1 MSYQGINNYRYPMQN
16 QVGFAQNNN
25 PVMQGAQ
32 GQNNPIMRAVN
43 GEETPESKFATFA
56 LTAPMMLGLYKLMEL
71 FSHSNN
77 GVYDKSLVGRLANF
91 GDKIAASKYGSA
103 SGGFISSIG
112 TKFNQ
117 IVDKSKILSALFRMP
132 SKAENGFA
140 KGLLH
145 GTNEQLGQEFLA
157 FVKKYVKNGGK
168 VGDLGGLTDAG
179 LKEIETLLASDSKT
193 VVKSALDK
201 ILKICDNVKDSKS
214 VRLDNFLGR
223 LTGRTVTL
231 EQIGNQIRS
240 VTKSKSGLGRFLPK
254 LGIRGMH
261 GITFGGGVFMLLSA
275 FSLAKAAVK
284 AKDTEKGE
292 KFKTFMEE
300 FLSNISWVIT
310 MPLSA
315 KIMNAFQGLKNVGL
329 TPAKLTRFRDALKI
343 HNSTVF
349 ANKAAWK
356 ASADA
361 LKALRT
367 PDKLGFLGKIA
378 KGIGS
383 LFSTGREV
391 VKPYINAN
399 PMTGADK
406 LSNFFAKSK
415 FFGKN
420 ALAYPIG
427 LGIYMLLFSPI
438 AEKIFVKVSHAIFG
452 KPKHSIYDEEPDKK
466 EDVAQNP
473 SSPQQNPIVNPA
485 NINRMP
491 DSNLIKRTING
502 QYIPQSTQYP
512 SNFYNPQQYQ
522 PVQYGPTNLQNSANG
537 VNNVNNN
544 NQNDNNKIMEPARSY
559 VPSPVGVVQAG
570 PDTTPADNAIAQAD
584 KAEKQIHDIMANLR
598 Y

>member
-16 QVGFAQNNN
+16 QVGFSQNNI
-25 PVMQGAQ
+25 PVMQGTQ
-32 GQNNPIMRAVN
+32 GQNNPVMRAVN
-43 GEETPESKFATFA
+43 GEETPQSKFATFA
-56 LTAPMMLGLYKLMEL
+56 LTAPMMLGLYKAMEL
-71 FSHSNN
+71 FSLSNS
-77 GVYDKSLVGRLANF
+77 GAYDKSLVGRLANF
-91 GDKIAASKYGSA
+91 GDKIAASRYGRVF
-103 SGGFISSIG
+103 GGIINSIG
-112 TKFNQ
+112 TKLNK
-117 IVDKSKILSALFRMP
+117 IVDKSKILTALFRMP

-145 GTNEQLGQEFLA
+145 GTNEQLGQEFLT
-157 FVKKYVKNGGK
+157 FVKKYVKKGGN

-179 LKEIETLLASDSKT
+179 LKEIETLLASDSKA
-193 VVKSALDK
+193 VVKTAFDK
-201 ILKICDNVKDSKS
+201 ILKICDAVKDSKS
-214 VRLDNFLGR
+214 VRLDNFLGK

-254 LGIRGMH
+254 IGIRGMH

-284 AKDTEKGE
+284 AKNTEKGE

-310 MPLSA
+310 MPLSGR
-315 KIMNAFQGLKNVGL
+315 IMNAFQGLANVGL
-329 TPAKLTRFRDALKI
+329 NPAKLAKYRDALKL

-356 ASADA
+356 ASVQN
-361 LKALRT
+361 LKVLRST
-367 PDKLGFLGKIA
+367 GKLKFIQKVA
-378 KGIGS
+378 KGIGR
-383 LFSTGREV
+383 LFQTGREV

-399 PMTGADK
+399 PMTKADK
-406 LSNFFAKSK
+406 LSNFLAKSK

-427 LGIYMLLFSPI
+427 FGIYVLLFSPI

-452 KPKHSIYDEEPDKK
+452 KPKHSIYDEEPEKN
-466 EDVAQNP
+466 ESETQNP
-473 SSPQQNPIVNPA
+473 ASVQLNPALNPA
-485 NINRMP
+485 NISNMS

-512 SNFYNPQQYQ
+512 SNYYNPQQYQ
-522 PVQYGPTNLQNSANG
+522 PVQYGTVNSQTP
-537 VNNVNNN
+537 VNNINYPNS
-544 NQNDNNKIMEPARSY
+544 NQSDNNKAIEPVRTY
-559 VPSPVGVVQAG
+559 IPSPVGIVQAG
-570 PDTTPADNAIAQAD
+570 PDTTPADKALMQAD